1 MLAMMTEGGER
12 HILVVDDEANM
23 RQLLKRVLSEQGFSV
38 DVVADGQKAIDRIT
52 KDPDDYHV
60 IMLDIRLPGKNGIEV
75 LRKIREVNKDI
86 AVIMM
91 TAYESLETAIEAI
104 REGAYDYLV
113 KPINIDEILIS
124 VNRALERKRLQQE
137 NVYLQSQVENQYCF
151 DNIIGKSDGM
161 QEVYR
166 ILKNVLS
173 SPAPVLVEGESG
185 TGKELVA
192 RAIHFNGWKKDQKFV
207 AVDCGALPENLIES
221 ELFGHKKGAFTGA
234 SHDKTGLFEAA
245 NGGSI
250 FLDEICNINA
260 STQAKLLRVL
270 QEGEIK
276 RVGEVQHRKVDVRVI
291 SATNKDLKAEV
302 KKGHFRDDLFYR
314 LNVIHIKLP
323 PLRDRKEDIPL
334 LADHFLQSYS
344 HKVGKRVGR
353 IEEEVMNLLVNYPWP
368 GNVRQL
374 ENEIKKMVTFTSD
387 GSNITVEHVSREI
400 HDADHMQ
407 RYSDSQDGSPLKRK
421 VAGLERDLILEALK
435 KNKWNKSRT
444 ADALGLSRK
453 GLDKK
458 IQRYGLDRRVRQGK
472 KKR

>member
-1 MLAMMTEGGER
+1 MAEDGDKR
-12 HILVVDDEANM
+12 ILVVDDEVNM
-23 RQLLKRVLSEQGFSV
+23 RQLLKKILGEKRFQV
-38 DVVADGQKAIDRIT
+38 DLLDDGKRAVEKVN
-52 KDPDDYHV
+52 KDPERYDV

-75 LRKIREVNKDI
+75 LRQIKEVNRDV

-91 TAYESLETAIEAI
+91 TAYESLETAIQAI
-104 REGAYDYLV
+104 RDGAYDYLV
-113 KPINIDEILIS
+113 KPIGVDEILIS
-124 VNRALERKRLQQE
+124 VNRALERKSLQQE
-137 NVYLQSQVENQYCF
+137 NVYLRNQVENRYCF
-151 DNIIGKSDGM
+151 DNIIGKSDKM
-161 QEVYR
+161 QDVYQMIR
-166 ILKNVLS
+166 NVLR
-173 SPAPVLVEGESG
+173 SPAPVLLEGESG

-234 SHDKTGLFEAA
+234 SRDKTGLFEEAS
-245 NGGSI
+245 GGTI

-276 RVGEVQHRKVDVRVI
+276 RVGEVQYRKVEVRVI
-291 SATNKDLKAEV
+291 SATNRDLKDEV
-302 KKGHFRDDLFYR
+302 KRGRFRDDLFYR

-323 PLRDRKEDIPL
+323 PLRERKEDIPL

-344 HKVGKRVGR
+344 RKVGKQVGR
-353 IEEEVMNLLVNYPWP
+353 FDEEVMNLLVNFPWP

-374 ENEIKKMVTFTSD
+374 ENEIKKMVTFVNE
-387 GSNITVEHVSREI
+387 GSNITLEYVSREI
-400 HDADHMQ
+400 HDTNHQ
-407 RYSDSQDGSPLKRK
+407 RRYEEIGDKSPLKKK

-435 KNKWNKSRT
+435 KNRWNKSRT
-444 ADALGLSRK
+444 AADLGLSRK

-458 IQRYGLDRRVRQGK
+458 ILRYGLDRRVKQGK
-472 KKR
+472 SKRQC

>member
-1 MLAMMTEGGER
+1 MNKSGER
-12 HILVVDDEANM
+12 HILVIDDEDNM
-23 RQLLKRVLSEQGFSV
+23 RQLLKKLLSERGFQV
-38 DVVADGQKAIDRIT
+38 DLLADGQRAIERIT
-52 KDPDDYHV
+52 KAPDDYDV

-75 LRKIREVNKDI
+75 LRKIRELNKTM

-91 TAYESLETAIEAI
+91 TAYESLETAIGAI

-124 VNRALERKRLQQE
+124 INRALERKVLQQE

-151 DNIIGKSDGM
+151 ENIIGKSDRM

-166 ILKNVLS
+166 IIKNVLS
-173 SPAPVLVEGESG
+173 SPAPVLLEGESG

-234 SHDKTGLFEAA
+234 SHNKTGLFEAA
-245 NGGSI
+245 NGGTI

-276 RVGEVQHRKVDVRVI
+276 RVGEIQYRKVDVRVV
-291 SATNKDLKAEV
+291 SATNKDLKEEV
-302 KKGHFRDDLFYR
+302 RKGRFRDDLFYR

-323 PLRDRKEDIPL
+323 PLRERKEDIAL

-344 HKVGKRVGR
+344 RKVGKRVGG
-353 IEEEVMNLLVNYPWP
+353 IEKEVMNLLVNYPWP

-374 ENEIKKMVTFTSD
+374 ENEIKKMVTFVGN
-387 GSNITVEHVSREI
+387 GSNITVEYVSREI
-400 HDADHMQ
+400 HEVDHIQ
-407 RYSDSQDGSPLKRK
+407 RYGGSQDGSPLKMK

-444 ADALGLSRK
+444 ATSLGLSRK

-458 IQRYGLDRRVRQGK
+458 IQRYGLDRRVKQGK
-472 KKR
+472 KTRRN

>member
-1 MLAMMTEGGER
+1 MTEGGEKN
-12 HILVVDDEANM
+12 ILVVDDEVNM
-23 RQLLKRVLSEQGFSV
+23 RQLLKRVLGERGFQV
-38 DVVADGQKAIDRIT
+38 DLLADGRRAIEKIA
-52 KDPDDYHV
+52 KNPDYYHV

-75 LRKIREVNKDI
+75 LRKIREVNSDT

-113 KPINIDEILIS
+113 KPISIDEILIS
-124 VNRALERKRLQQE
+124 VHRALERKLLQQE

-151 DNIIGKSDGM
+151 DNIIGKSDKM

-166 ILKNVLS
+166 LIKNVLS
-173 SPAPVLVEGESG
+173 SPAPVLLEGESG

-192 RAIHFNGWKKDQKFV
+192 RAIHFNGMKKDQKFV

-234 SHDKTGLFEAA
+234 SHDKIGLFEAA
-245 NGGSI
+245 NGGTI

-276 RVGEVQHRKVDVRVI
+276 RVGEVQYRKVDVRVI
-291 SATNKDLKAEV
+291 SATNRDLKEEV
-302 KKGHFRDDLFYR
+302 NKGRFRDDLFYR

-323 PLRDRKEDIPL
+323 PLRERTGDIPL
-334 LADHFLQSYS
+334 LAAHFLQSYS
-344 HKVGKRVGR
+344 QKVGKRVGR

-374 ENEIKKMVTFTSD
+374 ENEIKKMVTFVAD
-387 GSNITVEHVSREI
+387 GSDITVQYVSREI
-400 HDADHMQ
+400 HDADHIQ
-407 RYSDSQDGSPLKRK
+407 RYGDNRDGSPLKMK

-444 ADALGLSRK
+444 AATLGLSRK

-458 IQRYGLDRRVRQGK
+458 IQRYGLDRRVKQGK